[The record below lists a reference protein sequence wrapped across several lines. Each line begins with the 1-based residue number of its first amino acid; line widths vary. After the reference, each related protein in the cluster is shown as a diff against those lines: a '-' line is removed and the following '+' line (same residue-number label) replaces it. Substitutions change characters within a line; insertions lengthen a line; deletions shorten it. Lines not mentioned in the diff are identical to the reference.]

1 MRWEMKMEEIYQKIR
16 DLRKQHDLTLKDLSE
31 KTGLSIS
38 FLSQVERGSTSLA
51 ITSLKKIADAFE
63 VPITDFF
70 ENESNQNFLVKA
82 EHHKPFRIEGS
93 DAEYTRLGGN
103 FNGRSLEPIIVTLA
117 PNLIQDNVFSH
128 PGEEFYYVL
137 EGAVI
142 FTVDGKEY
150 LLKARDSIHFP
161 SNLPHIWQNPLNQTS
176 KILCVLTPVIF

>member
-1 MRWEMKMEEIYQKIR
+1 MDEIYKKIK
-16 DLRKQHDLTLKDLSE
+16 DLRKQHDMTLKDLSE

-70 ENESNQNFLVKA
+70 ENEGNQNFHVRA
-82 EHHKPFRIEGS
+82 DSQKPFRIEGS
-93 DAEYTRLGGN
+93 PAEYTRLGGN
-103 FNGRSLEPIIVTLA
+103 FNGRALEPIIVTLG
-117 PNLIQDNVFSH
+117 PDVVQDNVFSH
-128 PGEEFYYVL
+128 PGEEFYYVM

-142 FTVDGKEY
+142 FHVDGKEY
-150 LLKARDSIHFP
+150 LVKAGDSIHFP
-161 SNLPHIWQNPLNQTS
+161 SHLSHFWSNPLHQTC